1 MRTDQ
6 EIRDDILAEIDWEP
20 RVESTDIGVTVK
32 DGAVTLTGT
41 VSSYAEKIA
50 AEDAARRVKGV
61 RAIAEEIRVKLRSDT
76 TVDDEQI
83 AERIASLY
91 KWNSSLAENEIKAE
105 VRTGYVTLTGSV
117 DWNYQR
123 DLAKN
128 LVAGVK
134 GVSAVSNLINVK
146 ARVLP
151 TDVTRAITRALHR
164 NADIEASHVK
174 VNVDGGRVTLKGDV
188 KAWYERKIV
197 EDAVWAAPGVTEV
210 VDNLRI
216 S

>member
-151 TDVTRAITRALHR
+151 TDVTRSITRALHR

-174 VNVDGGRVTLKGDV
+174 VDVDGGRVTLKGDV